1 MIKTTASA
9 TLLLAAGLLLA
20 ATPAT
25 RAQSTSPKTTAAP
38 AGNLERT
45 LSEFGT
51 WVGNQ
56 VDRAGAATRREMPKL
71 TAEFDR
77 RSRRLDR
84 AADSLSAEGQR
95 EYTAQKVRYQQWATR
110 QDSLDARQQPA
121 TPAQAQARLLK
132 ENVNIGRAHA
142 TDLPDLYLRLIETMR
157 TEKKGWSQT
166 DWSTASEVLGRLNAR
181 YEQVRTQLPL
191 EERLRIR
198 TLQGEFRTL
207 EKARDVKDSM
217 RD

>member
-1 MIKTTASA
+1 M
-9 TLLLAAGLLLA
+9 LLAAGLLLA

-25 RAQSTSPKTTAAP
+25 RAQSAPQKTTTVP

-51 WVGNQ
+51 WVGAQ

-110 QDSLDARQQPA
+110 QDSLDARQQPS

-132 ENVNIGRAHA
+132 ENVNIGRARA
-142 TDLPDLYLRLIETMR
+142 TELPDLYLRLIETMR
-157 TEKKGWSQT
+157 AEKKGWSQT
-166 DWSTASEVLGRLNAR
+166 DWSTASEVLGRLNDR

-207 EKARDVKDSM
+207 EKARGVKDSM